1 MFVNEVN
8 DIKIYN
14 LSAGKSV
21 PEWLT
26 DRRKRSQLMKKV
38 DSRRQIELIQDFD
51 MPGVCTTIR
60 MSPDQQY
67 ILATGTYKPR
77 VKCYEVS
84 NLSIKFE
91 RCFDS
96 EVTTFEPISDD
107 YSKLIFLQC
116 DRFVEIHCASGR
128 HYRLRIPRF
137 GRDMKY
143 HKPSCDLFIVGTTRD
158 IYRLNLERGQFLQ
171 PYETDASCINTCDI
185 NPEHQLLV
193 VGSKEGIVEAWD
205 SRTKTCVGK
214 LDVAIKLPGTKSF
227 PSISAIKNKNG
238 LQMGVGTASGH
249 VLLYDIRSREPLLVK
264 DHLNK
269 VAVKRIAFNPNHHT
283 VYSMDDAMLK
293 LWDENTGKQVA
304 YIEST
309 TSFNDFCTIPET
321 GMFFLAQEDIKM
333 LTYYVPSMGPAPRWC
348 SFLDNLTEEIESEV
362 VENMYDDY
370 QFVTQKELEEL
381 GLEHLI
387 GSNLL
392 KGYMHGYFVDVRLY
406 NKAKAVA
413 DPFAFERFR
422 KEKIRKEIESERKS
436 RLQIKTNLPKVNQEL
451 ALKLMDE
458 QSNITKASSKGP
470 NLLADT
476 RFKAMFENP
485 EFAIN
490 KGAEEYKL
498 LVPVLNRL
506 DKSKLKEVKRH
517 VEVARVNELHAEE
530 EKPHEES
537 DNDEDLFG
545 FEKSDDGSSA
555 KSDGEESTDDEGIR
569 DFAKEMKKAY
579 KNVKRQRE
587 ADENEADN
595 DHKGGEGVKI
605 EHEQSTQESNNQG
618 STKSINKQNN
628 GSRNI
633 KMTAL
638 EDNNFKLSEMRG
650 KIMKIS
656 LKDRVRFNDVASAN
670 VTTIGRSLGNRQMTF
685 DLKKKSSKDEKKRE
699 YLMKKHREE
708 RKKIIRPINALRLKK
723 VNFK

>member
-8 DIKIYN
+8 DVKIYN

-51 MPGVCTTIR
+51 MPGVCTSIR

-77 VKCYEVS
+77 VKCFEVS

-96 EVTTFEPISDD
+96 EVTTFEAIGDD
-107 YSKLIFLQC
+107 YSKLVFLQC
-116 DRFVEIHCASGR
+116 DRFVEIHSASGR

-143 HKPSCDLFIVGTTRD
+143 HKPSCDLFVVGTTRD

-171 PYETDASCINTCDI
+171 PFETEASCNNACDI
-185 NPEHQLLV
+185 NPEHQLLI
-193 VGSKEGIVEAWD
+193 VGSKEGTVEAWD
-205 SRTKTCVGK
+205 PRSKTRVGN
-214 LDVAIKLPGTKSF
+214 LDVAIKLPGTKTF
-227 PSISAIKNKNG
+227 PSVSALKFKNG

-249 VLLYDIRSREPLLVK
+249 VLLYDIRAQAPLLVK

-269 VAVKRIAFNPNHHT
+269 VPVKRIAFNPSHQT
-283 VYSMDDAMLK
+283 VYSLDDAMLK

-304 YIEST
+304 YIETST
-309 TSFNDFCTIPET
+309 TFNDFCTIPET
-321 GMFFLAQEDIKM
+321 GMFFLAQEDVKM

-370 QFVTQKELEEL
+370 QFITQKELDEL

-392 KGYMHGYFVDVRLY
+392 KGYMHGYFIDARLY
-406 NKAKAVA
+406 NKAKSVA

-436 RLQIKTNLPKVNQEL
+436 RLQIKTTLPKVNQEL
-451 ALKLMDE
+451 ALKIMDE
-458 QSNITKASSKGP
+458 QANKAKTNKTT

-498 LVPVLNRL
+498 LAPVLNRL
-506 DKSKLKEVKRH
+506 EKSKIKDIKKRI
-517 VEVARVNELHAEE
+517 EVARVTELHAEE
-530 EKPHEES
+530 AKPHEES

-545 FEKSDDGSSA
+545 FEKSDDDNEKSSA
-555 KSDGEESTDDEGIR
+555 DESSDDEGMR
-569 DFAKEMKKAY
+569 DFAKEMKRAY
-579 KNVKRQRE
+579 KDVRKQRE
-587 ADENEADN
+587 EEIEAQENEEEGEEHSENERKIIAAN
-595 DHKGGEGVKI
+595 VNRAEKITQRGGHV
-605 EHEQSTQESNNQG
+605 
-618 STKSINKQNN
+618 
-628 GSRNI
+628 
-633 KMTAL
+633 KMTSL
-638 EDNNFKLSEMRG
+638 EDNNLKLSEMRT

-656 LKDRVRFNDVASAN
+656 LKDRVRFNEATSAN
-670 VTTIGRSLGNRQMTF
+670 VTTIGRNLGNRQMTF
-685 DLKKKSSKDEKKRE
+685 DLKKKPTKDEKKRE

-708 RKKIIRPINALRLKK
+708 RKKFIRPINALKLKK

>member
-8 DIKIYN
+8 DVKIYN

-51 MPGVCTTIR
+51 MPGVCTSIR

-77 VKCYEVS
+77 VKCFEVS

-96 EVTTFEPISDD
+96 EVTTFEAISDD
-107 YSKLIFLQC
+107 YSKLVFLQC
-116 DRFVEIHCASGR
+116 DRFVEIHSASGR

-143 HKPSCDLFIVGTTRD
+143 HKPSCDLFVVGTTRD

-171 PYETDASCINTCDI
+171 PFETDASCNNACDI
-185 NPEHQLLV
+185 NPEHQLLI
-193 VGSKEGIVEAWD
+193 VGSKEGTVEAWD
-205 SRTKTCVGK
+205 PRSKTRVGT
-214 LDVAIKLPGTKSF
+214 LDVAIKLPGTKTF
-227 PSISAIKNKNG
+227 PSVSALKFKNG

-249 VLLYDIRSREPLLVK
+249 VLLYDIRAQAPLLVK

-269 VAVKRIAFNPNHHT
+269 VPVKRIAFNPSHQT
-283 VYSMDDAMLK
+283 VYSLDDAMLK

-304 YIEST
+304 YIESAT
-309 TSFNDFCTIPET
+309 TFNDFCTIPET
-321 GMFFLAQEDIKM
+321 GMVFLAQEDVKM

-370 QFVTQKELEEL
+370 QFITQKELEEL

-392 KGYMHGYFVDVRLY
+392 KGYMHGYFIDARLY

-451 ALKLMDE
+451 ALKIMDE
-458 QSNITKASSKGP
+458 QTNNTKAAKTT
-470 NLLADT
+470 NLLEDT

-498 LVPVLNRL
+498 LAPVLNRL
-506 DKSKLKEVKRH
+506 EKSKIKDIKKRI
-517 VEVARVNELHAEE
+517 EVARVAELHAEE
-530 EKPHEES
+530 AKPHEES

-545 FEKSDDGSSA
+545 FEKSDDDNE
-555 KSDGEESTDDEGIR
+555 KSPDEESSDEEGMR
-569 DFAKEMKKAY
+569 DFAKEMKRAY
-579 KNVKRQRE
+579 KDVRKQRE
-587 ADENEADN
+587 EEVEAMENEEEGEEHSENEQMIKSAN
-595 DHKGGEGVKI
+595 SSNLEKTKQRGGQV
-605 EHEQSTQESNNQG
+605 
-618 STKSINKQNN
+618 
-628 GSRNI
+628 
-633 KMTAL
+633 KMTSL
-638 EDNNFKLSEMRG
+638 EDNNLKLSEMRS

-656 LKDRVRFNDVASAN
+656 LKDRVRFNEATSAN
-670 VTTIGRSLGNRQMTF
+670 VTTIGRNLGNRQMTF
-685 DLKKKSSKDEKKRE
+685 DLKKKPTKDEKKRE

-708 RKKIIRPINALRLKK
+708 RKKVIRPINALKLKK

>member
-8 DIKIYN
+8 DVKIYN

-51 MPGVCTTIR
+51 MPGVCTSIR

-77 VKCYEVS
+77 VKCFEVC

-96 EVTTFEPISDD
+96 EVTTFEAISDD
-107 YSKLIFLQC
+107 YSKLVFLQC
-116 DRFVEIHCASGR
+116 DRFVEIHSASGR

-143 HKPSCDLFIVGTTRD
+143 HKPTCDLFIVGTTRD

-171 PYETDASCINTCDI
+171 PYETEASCINACDI
-185 NPEHQLLV
+185 NPEHQLLM
-193 VGSKEGIVEAWD
+193 VGSKEGIVESWD
-205 SRTKTCVGK
+205 PRSKTRVGT
-214 LDVAIKLPGTKSF
+214 LDVAIKLPGSKTF
-227 PSISAIKNKNG
+227 PSVSAMKFKNG

-249 VLLYDIRSREPLLVK
+249 VLLYDIRSRDPLLIK

-269 VAVKRIAFNPNHHT
+269 VAVKRIAFNPSHQT
-283 VYSMDDAMLK
+283 VYSLDDAMLK

-309 TSFNDFCTIPET
+309 TSFNDFCTIPDT
-321 GMFFLAQEDIKM
+321 GMFFLAQEDVKM

-348 SFLDNLTEEIESEV
+348 SFLDNLTEDIESEV

-370 QFVTQKELEEL
+370 QFVTQKELAEL
-381 GLEHLI
+381 GLDHLI

-392 KGYMHGYFVDVRLY
+392 KGYMHGYFMDARLY
-406 NKAKAVA
+406 NKAKSAA

-436 RLQIKTNLPKVNQEL
+436 RLQIKSNLPKVNQEL
-451 ALKLMDE
+451 ALKIMDE
-458 QSNITKASSKGP
+458 QSNAAKAAKTP
-470 NLLADT
+470 NLLNDT

-498 LVPVLNRL
+498 LAPVLNRL
-506 DKSKLKEVKRH
+506 EKSKLKDIKKR
-517 VEVARVNELHAEE
+517 VEVARVAELHADEA
-530 EKPHEES
+530 KPHEES

-545 FEKSDDGSSA
+545 FEKSDEDSEKSA
-555 KSDGEESTDDEGIR
+555 GEESSDDEGMR

-579 KNVKRQRE
+579 KDVRKQRE
-587 ADENEADN
+587 AEEEAAENEHEDDGMDN
-595 DHKGGEGVKI
+595 SDNEQDNKMSNTTSLLQHKQTGK
-605 EHEQSTQESNNQG
+605 G
-618 STKSINKQNN
+618 SVQ
-628 GSRNI
+628 
-633 KMTAL
+633 MTAL
-638 EDNNFKLSEMRG
+638 EDNNFKLSEMRN

-656 LKDRVRFNDVASAN
+656 LKDRIRFNEATSAN
-670 VTTIGRSLGNRQMTF
+670 VSTIGRSLGNRQMTF
-685 DLKKKSSKDEKKRE
+685 DLKKKPTKDEKKRE

-708 RKKIIRPINALRLKK
+708 RKKVIRPINALKLK
-723 VNFK
+723 NSLHC

>member
-8 DIKIYN
+8 DVKIYN

-51 MPGVCTTIR
+51 MPGVCTSMR

-77 VKCYEVS
+77 VKCFEVC

-96 EVTTFEPISDD
+96 EVTTFEAISDD
-107 YSKLIFLQC
+107 YSKLVFLQC
-116 DRFVEIHCASGR
+116 DRFVEIHSASGR

-171 PYETDASCINTCDI
+171 PYETEASCVNACDI
-185 NPEHQLLV
+185 NPEHQLLM
-193 VGSKEGIVEAWD
+193 VGSKEGMVEAWD
-205 SRTKTCVGK
+205 PRSKTRVGT
-214 LDVAIKLPGTKSF
+214 LDVAIKLPGTKTF
-227 PSISAIKNKNG
+227 PSVSALKYKNG

-249 VLLYDIRSREPLLVK
+249 VLLYDIRSHDPLLVK

-269 VAVKRIAFNPNHHT
+269 VAVKRIAFNPGHQT
-283 VYSMDDAMLK
+283 VYSLDDAMLK

-309 TSFNDFCTIPET
+309 TSFNDFCTIPDT
-321 GMFFLAQEDIKM
+321 GIFFLAQEDVKM

-362 VENMYDDY
+362 VENMFDDY
-370 QFVTQKELEEL
+370 QFVTQNELEEL

-392 KGYMHGYFVDVRLY
+392 KGYMHGYFIDARLY
-406 NKAKAVA
+406 NRAKAVA

-436 RLQIKTNLPKVNQEL
+436 RLQIKSNLPKVNQEL
-451 ALKLMDE
+451 ALKIMDE
-458 QSNITKASSKGP
+458 QSNSKKSAKAA
-470 NLLADT
+470 NLLEDT

-490 KGAEEYKL
+490 KNAEEYKL
-498 LVPVLNRL
+498 LAPALNRL
-506 DKSKLKEVKRH
+506 GKSKLKEIKKR
-517 VEVARVNELHAEE
+517 VEVARVAELHADEA
-530 EKPHEES
+530 KPHEES

-545 FEKSDDGSSA
+545 FEKSDEDDGN
-555 KSDGEESTDDEGIR
+555 KSVAEESSDDEGVR
-569 DFAKEMKKAY
+569 EFSKEMKKAY
-579 KNVKRQRE
+579 KDVRRQRE
-587 ADENEADN
+587 EEELAENEHAGDEDANSDDEQTTPMDN
-595 DHKGGEGVKI
+595 TTSS
-605 EHEQSTQESNNQG
+605 STNNQRRA
-618 STKSINKQNN
+618 SV
-628 GSRNI
+628 
-633 KMTAL
+633 KMTSL
-638 EDNNFKLSEMRG
+638 EDNNLKLSEMRS

-656 LKDRVRFNDVASAN
+656 LKDRVRFNEASSAN

-685 DLKKKSSKDEKKRE
+685 DMKKKATKDEKKRE

-708 RKKIIRPINALRLKK
+708 RKKIIRPINALKLKK

>member
-8 DIKIYN
+8 DVKIYN

-51 MPGVCTTIR
+51 MPGVCTSIR

-77 VKCYEVS
+77 VKCFEVC

-96 EVTTFEPISDD
+96 EVTTFEAISDD
-107 YSKLIFLQC
+107 YSKLVFLQC
-116 DRFVEIHCASGR
+116 DRFVEIHSASGR

-143 HKPSCDLFIVGTTRD
+143 HKPTCDLFIVGTTRD

-171 PYETDASCINTCDI
+171 PYETEASCINACDI
-185 NPEHQLLV
+185 NPEHQLLM
-193 VGSKEGIVEAWD
+193 VGSKEGIVESWD
-205 SRTKTCVGK
+205 PRSKTRVGT
-214 LDVAIKLPGTKSF
+214 LDVAIKLPGSKTF
-227 PSISAIKNKNG
+227 PSVSAMKFKNG

-249 VLLYDIRSREPLLVK
+249 VLLYDIRSRDPLLIK

-269 VAVKRIAFNPNHHT
+269 VAVKRIAFNPSHQT
-283 VYSMDDAMLK
+283 VYSLDDAMLK

-309 TSFNDFCTIPET
+309 TSFNDFCTIPDT
-321 GMFFLAQEDIKM
+321 GMFFLAQEDVKM

-348 SFLDNLTEEIESEV
+348 SFLDNLTEDIESEV

-370 QFVTQKELEEL
+370 QFVTQKELAEL
-381 GLEHLI
+381 GLDHLI

-392 KGYMHGYFVDVRLY
+392 KGYMHGYFMDARLY
-406 NKAKAVA
+406 NKAKSAA

-436 RLQIKTNLPKVNQEL
+436 RLQIKSNLPKVNQEL
-451 ALKLMDE
+451 ALKIMDE
-458 QSNITKASSKGP
+458 QSNAAKAAKTP
-470 NLLADT
+470 NLLNDT

-498 LVPVLNRL
+498 LAPVLNRL
-506 DKSKLKEVKRH
+506 EKSKLKDIKKR
-517 VEVARVNELHAEE
+517 VEVARVAELHADEA
-530 EKPHEES
+530 KPHEES

-545 FEKSDDGSSA
+545 FEKSDVDSEKSA
-555 KSDGEESTDDEGIR
+555 GEESSDDEGMR

-579 KNVKRQRE
+579 KDVRKQRE
-587 ADENEADN
+587 AEEEAAENEHEDDGMDN
-595 DHKGGEGVKI
+595 SDNEQDNKMSNTTTLLQHKQTAK
-605 EHEQSTQESNNQG
+605 G
-618 STKSINKQNN
+618 SVQ
-628 GSRNI
+628 
-633 KMTAL
+633 MTAL
-638 EDNNFKLSEMRG
+638 EDNNFKLSEMRN

-656 LKDRVRFNDVASAN
+656 LKDRIRFNEATSAN
-670 VTTIGRSLGNRQMTF
+670 VSTIGRSLGNRQMTF
-685 DLKKKSSKDEKKRE
+685 DLKKKPTKDEKKRE

-708 RKKIIRPINALRLKK
+708 RKKVIRPINALKLKK